1 MSVADFYLELVSWG
15 KVKGCVDELFRVS
28 WDHFRSRVWVPYLF
42 LIIYIQVTFEK
53 REARRGF

>member
-28 WDHFRSRVWVPYLF
+28 WDPFRSSVGSVSFPHR
-42 LIIYIQVTFEK
+42 IYSSTFEK